1 MRVFG
6 CRGMGRL
13 LLLVALLMLAAP
25 AAGVAAEGTF
35 VTGTEWIKSTPEL
48 KRAFMLGVSNLMS
61 AEHKVQAASRRR
73 LTDKQTAIPRLWR
86 AASTLTLDQAIAVVD
101 KWYADNPD
109 KLGETV
115 IGVIWLTL
123 VKEPKPR

>member
-6 CRGMGRL
+6 CRWTGLVL
-13 LLLVALLMLAAP
+13 LLASVLLLAAP
-25 AAGVAAEGTF
+25 IAGVAQEGKF
-35 VTGTEWIKSTPEL
+35 VTGTEWTKSTPEL

-61 AEHKVQAASRRR
+61 AEHKVQTASKRR
-73 LTDKQTAIPRLWR
+73 LTDRQTAIPRLWR
-86 AASTLTLDQAIAVVD
+86 AASKLTLDQAIAIVD

-109 KLGETV
+109 KLEEMV

-123 VKEPKPR
+123 VKEPKPQ

>member
-1 MRVFG
+1 
-6 CRGMGRL
+6 MGQFL
-13 LLLVALLMLAAP
+13 LLAALLLLAAP
-25 AAGVAAEGTF
+25 ATGIAAEGKF
-35 VTGTEWIKSTPEL
+35 VTGTEWTKSTPEL
-48 KRAFMLGVSNLMS
+48 KRAFMLGVANLMS
-61 AEHKVQAASRRR
+61 AEHKVQAASKRR
-73 LTDKQTAIPRLWR
+73 LTDRQTAIPRLWR
-86 AASTLTLDQAIAVVD
+86 AASSLTLDQAIGIID